1 MARRAYPYIVIEGE
15 DVTRLIG
22 PYLSEFSYTDS
33 IEGQADVA
41 ELTLQDADGIW
52 RSDYFPTR
60 GTSANITL
68 VKEDWNAPDTME
80 TCPLGTFEVDEIT
93 CSYPPTIAKIKF
105 NSISNGAAIRG
116 VDGFRSWEKTTLRQ
130 IASDIASEAGLGL
143 FFDAEDFTLERIE
156 QSQESSLALLKKLCA
171 REGLILSVSDNTIVI
186 MDEAKLEQRDS
197 VATITYGSDAII
209 SFGGQASLTEI
220 YGSTDVYFKSN
231 GVADFLLGIFDMFAG
246 SAAVNLRGI
255 TNGLKRNAGGTVM
268 RITEKVSSAAE
279 AQRLAKKKLR
289 EKNKHE
295 IECVWTLVGDFKYL
309 AGNVITASGFGA
321 FDGRYLIDQS
331 NHKIDSNSGFVS
343 AIRCHRCLGGGI

>member
-1 MARRAYPYIVIEGE
+1 MARRAYPYVVIEGE

-22 PYLSEFSYTDS
+22 PYLSEFSYSDS
-33 IEGQADVA
+33 IEGQADVC

-68 VKEDWNAPDTME
+68 VKEDWNEAGTME

-116 VDGFRSWEKTTLRQ
+116 VDEFRSWEKTTLRQ
-130 IASDIASEAGLGL
+130 IASDIAHGAGLGL
-143 FFDAEDFTLERIE
+143 FFDAEDFQLERIE

-171 REGLILSVSDNTIVI
+171 REGLILKVTDNTIVI
-186 MDEAKLEQRDS
+186 VDEERYEQRDS

-209 SFGGQASLTEI
+209 NFGGQATINEI
-220 YGSTDVYFKSN
+220 YGDTNVYFKSS

-246 SAAVNLRGI
+246 SSNVSVRGI
-255 TNGLKRNAGGTVM
+255 TNGLRRNAGGAVM
-268 RITEKVSSAAE
+268 RITERVSSQAE
-279 AQRLAKKKLR
+279 ANRLAKKKLR

-295 IECVWTLVGDFKYL
+295 IECVWTLLGDFKYL

-321 FDGRYLIDQS
+321 FDGKYIIDQS
-331 NHKIDSNSGFVS
+331 SHKMDGQSGYVTGL
-343 AIRCHRCLGGGI
+343 RCHRCLTGY